1 MKHKPLFERYRISS
15 MVFIYFTVS
24 ALVIV
29 LLVGVSMYGRMRG
42 QYTNAILEEN
52 QIIVNQS
59 AQTLEDYLQ
68 QILKLSDSTYYNV
81 IKNADL
87 TDQSTYDK
95 VMLLYES
102 QKERISNIAVFD
114 QDGLLQ
120 LSVPAARLSDN
131 TSVEKEDWF
140 HQALSRT
147 DIMHFSMPHVQQT
160 FDTSDDSYYW
170 VITFSRAVEIL
181 KGAGA
186 YQGVL
191 LMNLTYSGLEQNLV
205 DIALGNN
212 GYLYLVSS
220 EGELIYHPNMQMIT
234 SGLMVENYQYA
245 GTLQDGN
252 YHETFNGKEQNLS
265 VKTVGYTGWKLVGV
279 TPESGFFVNEIKT
292 VLFMI
297 FIIMSMLFLLTVI
310 NYFISSRIATPIQK
324 LEKSVN
330 AIEAGDL
337 DADIFIGGAY
347 EIQHLGTSIDK
358 MAERIQNLM
367 NDIVNEHESKRRSEF
382 DALQSQINPHFLY
395 NTLDII
401 VWMIENE
408 KKEDAV
414 RIVTALGRF
423 FRISL
428 SRGRNI
434 ITVRDELE
442 HVRNYLLIQQRRFKD
457 KFSWEIDAP
466 EEAMEMASL
475 KLMLQPLAENAV
487 YHGME
492 FMDGDGEIR
501 ITLRHEGDELHFTVE
516 DNGLGM
522 TREMADELLN
532 GSASVPASSSHGSG
546 IGVRNVNERIRLYFG
561 EQYGLAIES
570 EPDEG
575 TKVLIRLPAIPYE
588 DLKAEQEA
596 ETT

>member
-102 QKERISNIAVFD
+102 QKERISHIAVFD

-234 SGLMVENYQYA
+234 SGLMEENYQYA

-337 DADIFIGGAY
+337 D
-347 EIQHLGTSIDK
+347 ELMRSSIW
-358 MAERIQNLM
+358 AHPLTRW
-367 NDIVNEHESKRRSEF
+367 
-382 DALQSQINPHFLY
+382 QS
-395 NTLDII
+395 
-401 VWMIENE
+401 
-408 KKEDAV
+408 
-414 RIVTALGRF
+414 G
-423 FRISL
+423 
-428 SRGRNI
+428 SR
-434 ITVRDELE
+434 T
-442 HVRNYLLIQQRRFKD
+442 
-457 KFSWEIDAP
+457 
-466 EEAMEMASL
+466 
-475 KLMLQPLAENAV
+475 
-487 YHGME
+487 
-492 FMDGDGEIR
+492 
-501 ITLRHEGDELHFTVE
+501 
-516 DNGLGM
+516 
-522 TREMADELLN
+522 
-532 GSASVPASSSHGSG
+532 
-546 IGVRNVNERIRLYFG
+546 
-561 EQYGLAIES
+561 
-570 EPDEG
+570 
-575 TKVLIRLPAIPYE
+575 
-588 DLKAEQEA
+588 
-596 ETT
+596 